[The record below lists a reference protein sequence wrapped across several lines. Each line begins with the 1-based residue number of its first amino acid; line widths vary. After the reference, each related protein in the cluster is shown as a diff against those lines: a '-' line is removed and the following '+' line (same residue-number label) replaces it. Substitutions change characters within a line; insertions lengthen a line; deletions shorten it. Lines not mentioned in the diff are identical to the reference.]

1 MGTTLSCLLLDAIS
15 TTAYL
20 FLETLKMEISNKN
33 LLALALAL
41 MALVSTGFALQC
53 HQCNSYENADCDD
66 PMSDLQADGS
76 RVVKTNEFLKDCP
89 ADGNTYTLCRK
100 IDQTIRGHESVI
112 RSCGFEEKT
121 NREGEKLDCY
131 KTVLEEYS
139 TYVCTCDTDGCNGS
153 SHIEISIFATMITT
167 ALALMLK

>member
-112 RSCGFEEKT
+112 RSCGFEKKLIAREK
-121 NREGEKLDCY
+121 NWIVIKQFW
-131 KTVLEEYS
+131 K
-139 TYVCTCDTDGCNGS
+139 N
-153 SHIEISIFATMITT
+153 T
-167 ALALMLK
+167 ALMFVLATLTVAMDPLILKSQFLPP